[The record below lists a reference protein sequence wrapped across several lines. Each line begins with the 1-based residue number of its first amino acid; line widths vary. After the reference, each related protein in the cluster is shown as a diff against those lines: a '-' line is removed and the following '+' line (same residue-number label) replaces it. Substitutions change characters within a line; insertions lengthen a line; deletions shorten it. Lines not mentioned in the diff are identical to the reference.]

1 MSILKRPGWNNYEV
15 LEEGRLHND
24 KLKERIGKMFD
35 RLSLGY
41 SPNHVVDKISS
52 IIRHEKGDKMD
63 ISKVSDDY
71 IMSIATSDSVTR
83 GKFTPSLKSSY
94 VSTYQNTNAVDPTY
108 SEPEES
114 APVTMD
120 FTAASTQATAPVASI
135 PSAPAQED
143 AEDPK
148 RFETRRTPETRVH
161 RMSPQNR
168 RNRIVRDTKE
178 EDFLS
183 DNEDEKHDEPSED
196 SEEVETCGCEK
207 KDMAFNPEIAK
218 KNIKRPNHPDKGV
231 VKKEAVRLSPTAIN
245 KLLKEEFIKKKQHQF
260 KMEEKYRMY

>member
-1 MSILKRPGWNNYEV
+1 MSILKRPGWNNFEI

-63 ISKVSDDY
+63 ISKVSDEY

-94 VSTYQNTNAVDPTY
+94 VSTYQNTNPVDNTY
-108 SEPEES
+108 SEPQEN
-114 APVTMD
+114 APVTMN
-120 FTAASTQATAPVASI
+120 FTSAPTQPSTPTSSI
-135 PSAPAQED
+135 PSAPVQED
-143 AEDPK
+143 SEEELGD
-148 RFETRRTPETRVH
+148 
-161 RMSPQNR
+161 
-168 RNRIVRDTKE
+168 E
-178 EDFLS
+178 EDA
-183 DNEDEKHDEPSED
+183 
-196 SEEVETCGCEK
+196 EEVETCGCQNK
-207 KDMAFNPEIAK
+207 KSVFNPEIAK
-218 KNIKRPNHPDKGV
+218 KNYERTSHPDKGSI
-231 VKKEAVRLSPTAIN
+231 KKESVRLSPTAIN
-245 KLLKEEFIKKKQHQF
+245 KLLKEEFVKKKQHQF

>member
-63 ISKVSDDY
+63 ISKVSDEY

-83 GKFTPSLKSSY
+83 GKFTPSLKPSY
-94 VSTYQNTNAVDPTY
+94 VSAYQNTNAVDPSY

-114 APVTMD
+114 TPITMN
-120 FTAASTQATAPVASI
+120 FTATSTETPAPVASI
-135 PSAPAQED
+135 PTASYQEDSEDESDEQED
-143 AEDPK
+143 A
-148 RFETRRTPETRVH
+148 
-161 RMSPQNR
+161 
-168 RNRIVRDTKE
+168 
-178 EDFLS
+178 
-183 DNEDEKHDEPSED
+183 
-196 SEEVETCGCEK
+196 EEVETCGCEK
-207 KDMAFNPEIAK
+207 KKMVFNPEIAK
-218 KNIKRPNHPDKGV
+218 KNIERVSSPDKGAI
-231 VKKEAVRLSPTAIN
+231 KKESVKLSPTAVN
-245 KLLKEEFIKKKQHQF
+245 KLLKENFVKSKQHKF
-260 KMEEKYRMY
+260 KYEEKYRMY

>member
-83 GKFTPSLKSSY
+83 GKFEPSLKSSY

-108 SEPEES
+108 REPEES
-114 APVTMD
+114 APVSMN
-120 FTAASTQATAPVASI
+120 FTATSTQTSTPVASV
-135 PSAPAQED
+135 PSAPVQEDSEDESDEEED
-143 AEDPK
+143 AE
-148 RFETRRTPETRVH
+148 
-161 RMSPQNR
+161 
-168 RNRIVRDTKE
+168 
-178 EDFLS
+178 
-183 DNEDEKHDEPSED
+183 
-196 SEEVETCGCEK
+196 EVNTCGCEK
-207 KDMAFNPEIAK
+207 KKMVFNPEIAK
-218 KNIKRPNHPDKGV
+218 NNAERATHPDKGSI
-231 VKKEAVRLSPTAIN
+231 KKEATKLSPTAVN
-245 KLLKEEFIKKKQHQF
+245 KLLKENFIKNKQHQF
-260 KMEEKYRMY
+260 KYEEKYRMY

>member
-1 MSILKRPGWNNYEV
+1 MSILKRPGWNNYEII
-15 LEEGRLHND
+15 EEGRLHND

-41 SPNHVVDKISS
+41 SPNHVVDKISA

-94 VSTYQNTNAVDPTY
+94 VNTSQSTNAVDPTY

-120 FTAASTQATAPVASI
+120 FTAASTPISTPVSNVPAAPVQEDSEDELDEE
-135 PSAPAQED
+135 ED
-143 AEDPK
+143 AE
-148 RFETRRTPETRVH
+148 
-161 RMSPQNR
+161 
-168 RNRIVRDTKE
+168 
-178 EDFLS
+178 
-183 DNEDEKHDEPSED
+183 
-196 SEEVETCGCEK
+196 EVKTCGCEK
-207 KDMAFNPEIAK
+207 KKSVFNPEIAK
-218 KNIKRPNHPDKGV
+218 KNIERETHPDKSPI
-231 VKKEAVRLSPTAIN
+231 KKESVKLSPKAVN
-245 KLLKEEFIKKKQHQF
+245 QLLKENFIKKKQHQF
-260 KMEEKYRMY
+260 KYEEKYRMY